1 MKDMAHDTSRVEI
14 APGVELHY
22 RESGT
27 GVPLVF
33 IHGLT
38 GDLGSWDA
46 QVPVFE
52 TSFRTITYSRR
63 FSRPNR
69 NHPSSSPNHSVLV
82 DASDLARLLE
92 VLHAEPAILVGSSFG
107 AYTALAMAMA
117 HPHKVR
123 AMVLSEPPAM
133 SWADLV
139 EGGQAI
145 REEFERT
152 ITHPAR
158 KAFEEGDDDR
168 AAQIYASGVLGPSGI
183 DGIPDAAR
191 VRRLSNTAAIKP
203 LAMSNQEFVGLDP
216 AEARKLDMPILLL
229 SGERTRPIFSC
240 IFESA
245 RRLWPAAKALRV
257 PDAGHSIY
265 REQPDVFNQ
274 LCLDFLADAAG
285 RTSRVPRSAA

>member
-1 MKDMAHDTSRVEI
+1 MVHDTSRVGI

-22 RESGT
+22 QESGT
-27 GVPLVF
+27 GFPLVF

-38 GDLGSWDA
+38 GDLGSWGE

-52 TSFRTITYSRR
+52 QSYRSITYSRR

-69 NHPSSSPNHSVLV
+69 NDPQGSPNHSVLV
-82 DASDLARLLE
+82 DAADLARLLE

-123 AMVLSEPPAM
+123 AMVLSEPPVM

-152 ITHPAR
+152 ITRPAR
-158 KAFEEGDDDR
+158 QAFEEGDDDR
-168 AAQIYASGVLGPSGI
+168 AAQIYAAGVLGPSGI
-183 DGIPDAAR
+183 HGIPGTAR
-191 VRRLSNTAAIKP
+191 ERRLSNTAAIKP
-203 LAMSNQEFVGLDP
+203 LAMSNQEFVRLDP
-216 AEARKLDMPILLL
+216 SRARELRMPILLM
-229 SGERTRPIFSC
+229 SGERTQPIFSC

-245 RRLWPAAKALRV
+245 RRLLSTATALRV
-257 PDAGHSIY
+257 PNAGHSIY
-265 REQPDVFNQ
+265 REQPEVFNK
-274 LCLDFLADAAG
+274 LCLDFLADAMAKAPPG
-285 RTSRVPRSAA
+285 RG